1 MKAWRPTDKE
11 IVNRL
16 RGARAAV
23 AQGAYYFLR
32 PDKVFADLEDLDL
45 FTKEDIKRGLAA
57 ALEEICSK
65 DYKGSHPPQK
75 AYEVGIEDKEL
86 FAFCFDSAYFKC
98 RVYLKFVELGNN
110 KGPGLSIVSFHKDRP
125 LA

>member
-1 MKAWRPTDKE
+1 MKPWRPTDRE
-11 IVNRL
+11 IVKML
-16 RGARAAV
+16 ASARVAV

-32 PDKVFADLEDLDL
+32 PEKVYADLEELDL
-45 FTKEDIKRGLAA
+45 FTKEEQRKGLTA
-57 ALEEICSK
+57 ALNEICSK

-75 AYEVGIEDKEL
+75 AYEVGIKDKEL
-86 FAFCFDSAYFKC
+86 FAFCFDSTFLKC
-98 RVYLKFVELGNN
+98 RVYLKFVELGNE